1 MSPSLVRLCD
11 PLASDLA
18 MCACVWAPT
27 ATSKCRKWWF
37 ITWLTQIDDRLL
49 HRIDRS
55 TYFFFFCSFS
65 GSLCSW
71 SGTTN
76 GYSTVREGK
85 LSYVPHSAHFVN
97 RRKFFFSL
105 QTCFSCFRY
114 MKHQGNQDLKRKWPN
129 TEAIGSERMPFAF
142 HKILFLSDKKLI

>member
-55 TYFFFFCSFS
+55 TYFFFFAHSPVLCAPEVAQQTDIQLCERGNYRTFLILLILSIEESFFFLFRPVLAAFDTWNIKAIRIWS
-65 GSLCSW
+65 GSDRIPRLSAPKGCPLH
-71 SGTTN
+71 
-76 GYSTVREGK
+76 STK
-85 LSYVPHSAHFVN
+85 Y
-97 RRKFFFSL
+97 
-105 QTCFSCFRY
+105 CFCPTR
-114 MKHQGNQDLKRKWPN
+114 N
-129 TEAIGSERMPFAF
+129 
-142 HKILFLSDKKLI
+142 